1 MKRFISLGGVE
12 YKSKSDVF
20 DECRRIRGDFT
31 SLNPRA
37 ITHAQ
42 DVLFLHDL
50 VAMHPEASE
59 KIGSGIASFR
69 VASDGRLGV
78 CFWIDRSDGTSTDF
92 SFNRCLSPSPWRLF
106 SDAARTAVQ
115 PQIDS
120 VRSGIVFGKS
130 VCAVSG
136 ELLQPGSTHV
146 DHSYP
151 MTFSALLLSWISV
164 RNLNWQS
171 VEVSREDGQTVRR
184 FVDSMVESDWSRFH
198 LNRAT
203 LRTVTAKQNLSH
215 LRKLEKMR

>member
-1 MKRFISLGGVE
+1 MKRSISLGGVE
-12 YKSKSDVF
+12 YKSKSDVV
-20 DECRRIRGDFT
+20 DECKRIRGEFT
-31 SLNPRA
+31 SLDARF
-37 ITHAQ
+37 ITHAE
-42 DVLFLHDL
+42 DVAFLHDL

-59 KIGSGIASFR
+59 KIGSGIAGFR

-92 SFNRCLSPSPWRLF
+92 SFVRCLSPSPWRLF
-106 SDAARTAVQ
+106 SDAARTAIE
-115 PQIDS
+115 PQINS

-151 MTFSALLLSWISV
+151 MTFSALLLSWISD
-164 RNLNWQS
+164 RSLDWQS
-171 VEVSREDGQTVRR
+171 IEVSRGDGQTIRR
-184 FVDSMVESDWSRFH
+184 FVDSQVESDWSRFH
-198 LNRAT
+198 LDRAV

-215 LRKLEKMR
+215 LRKLERQR